1 MKIVDPLNP
10 IPKYLQICSWLK
22 ELIQT
27 GRYQK
32 GEKLPSEIE
41 LAKMCQ
47 VNRNTLRQAIAEL
60 VSEGILRK
68 EKGTGTFVSSSTPV
82 ALKHQLK
89 QISSFRD
96 DLKEIGIKE
105 KTKILSKGI
114 ESANDHIAK
123 ALMLSTNS
131 NVIVVHRLRTGED
144 IPFIYEESYLPGD
157 MFKAI
162 LDMDLKRSM
171 YKIMSEHFNIVLT
184 RCEQTI
190 RAVNLKGNIAR
201 LFDLPE
207 NAAGIFMESVTF
219 NENSIPIEV
228 LFSYYRGDKY
238 IFEIELGRY
247 HIKENNMDF
256 FVGN

>member
-1 MKIVDPLNP
+1 LKIVDPLNP
-10 IPKYLQICSWLK
+10 IPKYLQITSWLK
-22 ELIQT
+22 KLIQA
-27 GRYQK
+27 GRYKK

-41 LAKMCQ
+41 LSKMCN

-68 EKGTGTFVSSSTPV
+68 EKGTGTFVSSLDPV

-89 QISSFRD
+89 QISSFSD
-96 DLKEIGIKE
+96 DLSEIGIKE
-105 KTKILSKGI
+105 KTEILNKSTEG
-114 ESANDHIAK
+114 ANNHIAK
-123 ALMLSTNS
+123 TLMLSQNS
-131 NVIVVHRLRTGED
+131 NVIVVHRLRTGND
-144 IPFIYEESYLPGD
+144 IPFIYEESYLPED
-157 MFKAI
+157 MFNGI
-162 LDMDLKRSM
+162 LDMDLKSSM
-171 YKIMSEHFNIVLT
+171 YKIISEHFNIVLA

-190 RAVNLKGNIAR
+190 RAVNLKGKIADF
-201 LFDLPE
+201 LGLPE

-247 HIKENNMDF
+247 HIKENHMDF
-256 FVGN
+256 YVDK